1 MYVNEY
7 MYINNVYIYKWKLSK
22 EELEECETYQEL
34 KNKLCNI
41 TTLKQFCKD
50 LGSELLLRFDVKS
63 EEIIT
68 KPVNG
73 SLDFWESLD
82 GTSNLM

>member
-22 EELEECETYQEL
+22 EELQECETYQEL